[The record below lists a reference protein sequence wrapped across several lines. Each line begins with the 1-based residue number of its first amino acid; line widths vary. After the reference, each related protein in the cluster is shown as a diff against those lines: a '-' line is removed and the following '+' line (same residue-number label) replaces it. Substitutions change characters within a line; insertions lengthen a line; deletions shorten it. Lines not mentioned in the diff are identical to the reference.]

1 MVKAFNAATLFV
13 CPTLEDSGPGILGQA
28 MLCGVPTVA
37 FATGAAVDL
46 IQTGCSGYLAELGNS
61 GDLAIGIEFVVR
73 LNPDEHARMSA
84 ECRKSGMSV
93 CSFEAVGERLENLLS
108 SVDEV

>member
-37 FATGAAVDL
+37 FATGAAIDM
-46 IQTGCSGYLAELGNS
+46 IQTGDTGYLAELGNS
-61 GDLAIGIEFVVR
+61 ADLANGIEFIVR
-73 LNPDEHARMSA
+73 LNSDEYARMSGK
-84 ECRKSGMSV
+84 CREIGMST
-93 CSFEAVGERLENLLS
+93 CSFKAVGERLEKLIIYN
-108 SVDEV
+108 